1 MTQPSEDL
9 EDRLRRVLDQAARQ
23 LQVPPIGWQAPSP
36 AASRRR
42 LPRAAFGDLVPV
54 FGVAIAVLV
63 AALAVALI
71 GHRHSRPAA
80 QPNESPLSPPPAVA
94 IAPRLSPTDSRYIGA
109 AGRATFARDPA
120 CRGFHGPEVTN
131 GSPSRT
137 LTSMFAILHKPTTPA
152 TGLRSLLHWSPGAQ
166 LYANQ
171 IRHARSAF
179 GASFYV
185 VPAGNV
191 SGQRGV
197 PARCNAEQITA
208 LTRQLSHLPEAQ
220 RAGILA
226 AQNRYLTYLHYLA
239 LHADGVCAGYPTG
252 RKGALVCATIA
263 EFQRWGVLVDASV
276 YLDHAAVFWTVVP
289 DGVATVTLRFVPA
302 GSPLTHTVTTTVRP
316 VNNVVVAKE
325 PYDAPNE
332 SGFPSTIELRAA
344 DGHLIKKTTVT
355 PNMPTVCGYGC

>member
-23 LQVPPIGWQAPSP
+23 LQVPPVVWQAPSP
-36 AASRRR
+36 AGSRRR
-42 LPRAAFGDLVPV
+42 LRRPAFGDLVPV
-54 FGVAIAVLV
+54 LGVAVAVVV
-63 AALAVALI
+63 AVLAVALI
-71 GHRHSRPAA
+71 GHGHTKPAVE
-80 QPNESPLSPPPAVA
+80 PNESLLSPPPAVA
-94 IAPRLSPTDSRYIGA
+94 IEPRLSPSDSHYIGA
-109 AGRATFARDPA
+109 AGRETFAHYPA

-137 LTSMFAILHKPTTPA
+137 LTSMFAILNRPTTPA

-171 IRHARSAF
+171 VRRARSAF
-179 GASFYV
+179 GAKFYV

-197 PARCNAEQITA
+197 PTRCNAEQIAA
-208 LTRQLSHLPEAQ
+208 LTRQLSHVPKAK
-220 RAGILA
+220 RAGIRA
-226 AQNRYLTYLHYLA
+226 AQNRYLAYLHYLA

-252 RKGALVCATIA
+252 RRGGLVCATVA
-263 EFQRWGVLVDASV
+263 EFRRWGVLADASV
-276 YLDHAAVFWTVVP
+276 YLDHEAVFWTVVP

-302 GSPLTHTVTTTVRP
+302 GSPLTHTVSTTVRP

-325 PYDAPNE
+325 PYDAPNQ

-344 DGHLIKKTTVT
+344 DGHLIKKQR
-355 PNMPTVCGYGC
+355 